1 METIVLG
8 LKIVIAAAIFFVWVI
23 RYDNIIKEFQEYGLP
38 DWLRDLTGILKLAFS
53 WMLLFGQSN
62 KELTLLGSL
71 GIAFLMACAQ
81 AVHWRSNT
89 QPFRRL
95 PSLVLCT
102 FSLIVFYFTCC
113 PLEP

>member
-1 METIVLG
+1 METMLLG
-8 LKIVIAAAIFFVWVI
+8 LKILIAASIFFVWVI

-38 DWLRDLTGILKLAFS
+38 DWLRDLTGILKMTFS

-62 KELTLLGSL
+62 RELTMIGSL

-81 AVHWRSNT
+81 TVHWRSNT
-89 QPFRRL
+89 DWFRRV

-102 FSLIVFYFTCC
+102 LSLVVFYFSIGT
-113 PLEP
+113 